1 MSEGK
6 MFKEMRRQDRKL
18 DRAETDEILKNGSY
32 GVLST
37 VDEGNCA
44 YGIPLNYVYMRN
56 GIYVHC
62 ASEGQKL
69 DNIRKNNK
77 VSFCVVGEAFVLVDQ
92 FSMKY
97 KSVIVSGNAC
107 EVDGD
112 EKFEVLIALVAK
124 YSSDEYLEKGREYAV
139 SAFEKT
145 TVIKIDI
152 ETITGKARR

>member
-1 MSEGK
+1 

-18 DRAETDEILKNGSY
+18 NREETDEILKNGSY

-37 VDEGNCA
+37 VGEGNCA
-44 YGIPLNYVYMRN
+44 YGIPLNYVYMRD
-56 GIYVHC
+56 GIYFHC
-62 ASEGQKL
+62 ASDGQKL
-69 DNIRKNNK
+69 DNIHKNNK
-77 VSFCVVGEAFVLVDQ
+77 VSFCVVGEAIPLVDQ

-97 KSVIVSGNAC
+97 KSAIVSGNAV

-124 YSSDEYLEKGREYAV
+124 YSTDEYLEKGREYAA
-139 SAFEKT
+139 SALAKT

-152 ETITGKARR
+152 DNITGKARR